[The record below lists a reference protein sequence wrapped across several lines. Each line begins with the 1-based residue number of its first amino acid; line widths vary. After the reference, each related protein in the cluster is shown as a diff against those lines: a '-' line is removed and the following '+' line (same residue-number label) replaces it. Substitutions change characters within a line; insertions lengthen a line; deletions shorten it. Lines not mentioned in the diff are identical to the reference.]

1 MFGRCGL
8 IERVLGVR
16 LVTTA
21 LFMVF
26 ASTSTHAANFTP
38 LGVLSGGSRAADVS
52 DDGAVVVGSSGLIGG
67 AAPLGAFRW
76 EAGVMTDLG
85 TLPGSAN
92 AIASGVSA
100 DGSVVVG
107 SNLNSV
113 LINGATNY
121 SPTHGFVW
129 ADGSMSPLSALPLPG
144 YKSSAASISADSSVV
159 VGRTSCSYSYCGSG
173 FPSATIWTSDDPY
186 PYVLG
191 ADSSAYGVSADGSVV
206 VGEGNLEGG
215 TGGLILGE
223 AFRWTI
229 GAGMVGLGDLSGG
242 TGNSA
247 AYEVSAD
254 GSVVVGQGN
263 RAVLARDL
271 PTTGEAFRWTIE
283 DGMVGLGDL
292 PGGDSSS
299 VAHGVSAD
307 GSIVVG
313 QGDGVN
319 GKEAFVWTQEAGMQR
334 LFDVLVA
341 GGATGLD
348 GWTLTGAYSISADG
362 NWVVGSGINP
372 FGTEEAFRASI
383 AAVPVPPTVWLLGTG
398 IMGLIRQVRRRRSA
412 V

>member
-1 MFGRCGL
+1 
-8 IERVLGVR
+8 
-16 LVTTA
+16 
-21 LFMVF
+21 MVF

-92 AIASGVSA
+92 AMARGVSA
-100 DGSVVVG
+100 DGSVIVG
-107 SNLNSV
+107 SNLSSI
-113 LINGATNY
+113 LINGVTYY
-121 SPTHGFVW
+121 SSTHGFVW
-129 ADGSMSPLSALPLPG
+129 ADGSMSPLSELLLPG

-159 VGRTSCSYSYCGSG
+159 VGLTSCSCYGSG
-173 FPSATIWTSDDPY
+173 YHPSATIWTSDDPY
-186 PYVLG
+186 PNVLG
-191 ADSSAYGVSADGSVV
+191 ADSIAHGVA
-206 VGEGNLEGG
+206 
-215 TGGLILGE
+215 
-223 AFRWTI
+223 
-229 GAGMVGLGDLSGG
+229 
-242 TGNSA
+242 
-247 AYEVSAD
+247 AD

-263 RAVLARDL
+263 LSVVSGVVLGEAFRWTMEAGMVGLGDL
-271 PTTGEAFRWTIE
+271 PGGTGNSVAYQVSADGSVVVGAGNRGSSSPTGEAFRWTIE

-292 PGGDSSS
+292 PGGDLSS
-299 VAHGVSAD
+299 VALGVSAD

-313 QGDGVN
+313 HGDGGN
-319 GKEAFVWTQEAGMQR
+319 GKEAFVWTQEGGMQR

-348 GWTLTGAYSISADG
+348 GWTLIGANSISADG
-362 NWVVGSGINP
+362 IWVVGSGINP

-398 IMGLIRQVRRRRSA
+398 IVGLIRQVRRRRSA
-412 V
+412 I